1 MLANLCHAAAG
12 HTYFPAVL
20 ESMPHSS
27 INSALTRKAW
37 YEDADQQTQIRVL
50 LHKPSELEDE
60 SELAEH
66 NLVDL
71 QLQKDCPEAHK
82 QLSAL
87 LDSDHLDDT
96 AYALLNLLCRG
107 DLPEFSEKDNDPF
120 LTFVNEEYYLA
131 QSEAVKELIEVQV
144 HLFEEC
150 ADKSERPDVSTITLL
165 TQWPSFTLFST
176 LDTLFTTVDTLFTS
190 P

>member
-1 MLANLCHAAAG
+1 MYSDRHPSTILLSLSLSRSLALAFSSFSCKTARCFECIMLANLCHAAAG
-12 HTYFPAVL
+12 HAYFPAVL
-20 ESMPHSS
+20 ESMPLSS
-27 INSALTRKAW
+27 INSALTHKAW

-50 LHKPSELEDE
+50 LHKSSKLEDE

-131 QSEAVKELIEVQV
+131 QSEL
-144 HLFEEC
+144 
-150 ADKSERPDVSTITLL
+150 
-165 TQWPSFTLFST
+165 
-176 LDTLFTTVDTLFTS
+176 
-190 P
+190 

>member
-12 HTYFPAVL
+12 HAYFPAVL

-66 NLVDL
+66 NLVYL

-107 DLPEFSEKDNDPF
+107 DLPEFSEKDNAPF
-120 LTFVNEEYYLA
+120 LTFINEEYYLA
-131 QSEAVKELIEVQV
+131 QSEL
-144 HLFEEC
+144 
-150 ADKSERPDVSTITLL
+150 
-165 TQWPSFTLFST
+165 
-176 LDTLFTTVDTLFTS
+176 
-190 P
+190 